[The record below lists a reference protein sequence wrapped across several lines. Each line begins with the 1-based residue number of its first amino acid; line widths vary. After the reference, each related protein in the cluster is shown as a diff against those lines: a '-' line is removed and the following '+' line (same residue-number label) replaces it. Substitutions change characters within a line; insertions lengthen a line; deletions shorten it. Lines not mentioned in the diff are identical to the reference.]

1 MFSSALKSESSSLK
15 GQHILSLTLS
25 PKTKHFLN
33 GEEVHESGQKKK
45 KKKIM
50 KRLIQALRET
60 LAFNL

>member
-45 KKKIM
+45 KKIM

>member
-45 KKKIM
+45 KKS
-50 KRLIQALRET
+50 
-60 LAFNL
+60 

>member
-45 KKKIM
+45 KNHEEINSGSE
-50 KRLIQALRET
+50 RNT
-60 LAFNL
+60 CF

>member
-45 KKKIM
+45 KKNHEEINSGSE
-50 KRLIQALRET
+50 RNT
-60 LAFNL
+60 CF